1 VTLSEALGELGVE
14 AGAEAETIRRA
25 YLRLIKTRKPETD
38 PAGFQRARQAYE
50 LARAAAE
57 LETLATESDRQH
69 APPDGGVNAPSSTT
83 SGAPPSAAPGAG
95 DIVFQGFLT
104 AWRAIPA
111 SADQRPRLE
120 VAREVVAVLPK
131 DPRAHWLLARTL
143 SGWGNDG
150 LLADA
155 LRAGWQQGWPE
166 FLEALL
172 LRLPG
177 RVSRQEVDAAFA
189 SDRLSLRLAGAV
201 AAARWGDGSD
211 SAARVVEICAAAAKD
226 GASTPDEPLVGR
238 MIDVVLALHEA
249 GAQTAARTA
258 HEAIATWLHDSGLE
272 LTLARGPLGGVW
284 TLAEELA
291 RLPPGFPESLRRP
304 FAAATRAGDLQIA
317 LADAC
322 SRAHSHAG
330 EVRSWA
336 ARVRPTAPNVA
347 NILDAAV
354 RHAGAQRRAVR
365 TFNFRYLAWF
375 AIPLCSWIIRSCNE
389 PSSPSLESVRP
400 YPSVIA
406 SLPVR
411 AVPRPAPGLEMAHES
426 ADELCGA
433 GGPRHGQL
441 VCADVEALL
450 GALDDGD
457 CEESTERLHDLR
469 DKLPHKARG
478 ELEDRVLTR
487 LTLARWQMCDAAAP
501 PPDQAAAP

>member
-1 VTLSEALGELGVE
+1 MTLEEAFAELGVE
-14 AGAEAETIRRA
+14 AGAETETIRRA

-50 LARAAAE
+50 LARAGAE
-57 LETLATESDRQH
+57 LETLATESERRY
-69 APPDGGVNAPSSTT
+69 ARPDGGVHAPSPTT
-83 SGAPPSAAPGAG
+83 PGATPAAPPGAG
-95 DIVFQGFLT
+95 DIVFQGFLS

-111 SADQRPRLE
+111 SADQRQRLE
-120 VAREVVAVLPK
+120 VAREVVAVLPQ
-131 DPRAHWLLARTL
+131 DPRAHWLLVRTL
-143 SGWGNDG
+143 SGWGNDA

-177 RVSRQEVDAAFA
+177 RVSRQEVDAAFV

-201 AAARWGDGSD
+201 ASARWGDGSA
-211 SAARVVEICAAAAKD
+211 STSLVVEICAAAARD
-226 GASTPDEPLVGR
+226 DASGLDEPLVGR

-249 GAQTAARTA
+249 GAQGAARTA

-291 RLPPGFPESLRRP
+291 RLPPDFPESLRRP
-304 FAAATRAGDLQIA
+304 FAAATRAGDLQTA

-336 ARVRPTAPNVA
+336 ARVRATAPNVA

-389 PSSPSLESVRP
+389 PSRSSIESVMRDP
-400 YPSVIA
+400 AVIT

-411 AVPRPAPGLEMAHES
+411 PAPSPAPGLEMAHQS
-426 ADELCGA
+426 ADALCAA

-450 GALDDGD
+450 AALDSGD
-457 CEESTERLHDLR
+457 CEESTQRLHDLG
-469 DKLPHKARG
+469 DKLPRKIRG
-478 ELEDRVLTR
+478 DLEDRVLTR
-487 LTLARWQMCDAAAP
+487 LTLARWQMCAAAARP
-501 PPDQAAAP
+501 REEAATP